1 MLLHHSLQNIAVYW
15 NSNSNLFIGPFFLC
29 STIFISIKQV
39 QDRRTCEVKYDNLL
53 IIIFPRNKTWKS
65 LCLLEILLK
74 LWQLKKD
81 IKVKKIQNLL
91 TELLLSNVF
100 VNFSAWTSSSLIVSS
115 GVPWTC
121 WPMNR
126 APGSSSIPWKEAM
139 PSAS

>member
-1 MLLHHSLQNIAVYW
+1 MKISMSVRD
-15 NSNSNLFIGPFFLC
+15 
-29 STIFISIKQV
+29 SIKTLAV
-39 QDRRTCEVKYDNLL
+39 EKGY
-53 IIIFPRNKTWKS
+53 KGK
-65 LCLLEILLK
+65 
-74 LWQLKKD
+74 
-81 IKVKKIQNLL
+81 KKIQNRL

-100 VNFSAWTSSSLIVSS
+100 VNFSALTSSSLTVSS